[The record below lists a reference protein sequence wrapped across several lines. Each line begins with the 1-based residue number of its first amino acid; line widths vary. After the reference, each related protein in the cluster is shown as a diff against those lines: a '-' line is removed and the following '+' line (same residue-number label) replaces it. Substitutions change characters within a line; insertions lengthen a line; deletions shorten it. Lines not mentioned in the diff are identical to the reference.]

1 MIHDYLLE
9 EKLLREEINNKN
21 LDFSFRFVFPE
32 EREPNRGMIVQLI
45 KNKNYIIIF
54 SPTEISESQSNKF
67 KNLEKGVK
75 RKFLTRLVKL
85 AHLKEVLHSFNFSNR
100 RYAFIK
106 KIYFKKGIPK
116 NIFYSVIEKLYH
128 TTILSHFLLQ
138 EYFSNGIE
146 EESLSSDDGLDS
158 NLYS

>member
-9 EKLLREEINNKN
+9 EKLLREEISNKN
-21 LDFSFRFVFPE
+21 LDFSFRFVYPE
-32 EREPNRGMIVQLI
+32 ERGPNRGMIVQLI
-45 KNKNYIIIF
+45 KNKNYIIVF
-54 SPTEISESQSNKF
+54 SPTKISEAQSNKF
-67 KNLEKGVK
+67 KNLEEGVK

-106 KIYFKKGIPK
+106 KIYFKKGVPK
-116 NIFYSVIEKLYH
+116 NIFFSTVEKLYH
-128 TTILSHFLLQ
+128 TTILSHYLLQ
-138 EYFSNGIE
+138 EYFSNGINDD
-146 EESLSSDDGLDS
+146 SLSSDDGLDS